1 MVPRKQQDTVYARSV
16 RKTAVLWQSFQV
28 GVQRAIQ
35 LKGVG
40 YDHHDYRVLHGFHL
54 PHELRGFLQ

>member
-1 MVPRKQQDTVYARSV
+1 MDIAYARSV

-40 YDHHDYRVLHGFHL
+40 YDHHDCRVLHSFHL
-54 PHELRGFLQ
+54 QHEQRDFLQ